1 MPGAYSPVL
10 LCVVVT
16 NLVKNAVTYTEHGEV
31 VITETDEG
39 FSVRDTGLG
48 ISEEEQKRIYE
59 KFFRGTSSAGHEGSG
74 VGLSVVKRIA
84 DRCGWG
90 VTLES
95 SPRGTCFTVTLT
107 GAKVK
112 RMDERG

>member
-1 MPGAYSPVL
+1 M
-10 LCVVVT
+10 
-16 NLVKNAVTYTEHGEV
+16 
-31 VITETDEG
+31 ITETDEG
-39 FSVRDTGLG
+39 FSVRDTGPG
-48 ISEEEQKRIYE
+48 ISEEERERIYE

-84 DRCGWG
+84 DRCGWS

-95 SPRGTCFTVTLT
+95 SPRGTRFVVTLA
-107 GAKVK
+107 GANAK

>member
-1 MPGAYSPVL
+1 M
-10 LCVVVT
+10 
-16 NLVKNAVTYTEHGEV
+16 
-31 VITETDEG
+31 ITETDEG
-39 FSVRDTGLG
+39 FSVRDTGPG
-48 ISEEEQKRIYE
+48 ISEEERERIYE

-84 DRCGWG
+84 DRCGWR
-90 VTLES
+90 VNLES
-95 SPRGTCFTVTLT
+95 FQKGTCFTVTLT

>member
-1 MPGAYSPVL
+1 ML
-10 LCVVVT
+10 
-16 NLVKNAVTYTEHGEV
+16 
-31 VITETDEG
+31 
-39 FSVRDTGLG
+39 
-48 ISEEEQKRIYE
+48 SEERKNGPHRPLSQPIRRSDAARRLEERERIYE

-84 DRCGWG
+84 DRCGWR
-90 VTLES
+90 VNLES
-95 SPRGTCFTVTLT
+95 SPKGTCFTVTLT